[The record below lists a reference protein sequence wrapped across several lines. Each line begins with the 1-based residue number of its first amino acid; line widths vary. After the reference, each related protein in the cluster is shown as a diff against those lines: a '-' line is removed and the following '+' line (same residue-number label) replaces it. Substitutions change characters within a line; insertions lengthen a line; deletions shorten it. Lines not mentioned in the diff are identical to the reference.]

1 MAVEQQAPEEQQ
13 TGRKGYVLLLVGDER
28 RCSEAALGIALRGAG
43 HNLRVHISQLLNR
56 ADRLR
61 GEVAAVSFLTGV
73 TLSQHGTVGAAQTQ
87 SDVDGPGIS
96 TERLE
101 TALREATTH
110 VERGVTNILIMDG
123 LLTLIDQ
130 GTLDESRVMN
140 LINRAGS
147 GLDIVLTGRTASDD
161 LIEAADSVTEMKSL
175 KAPKADADAPRRGI
189 QIGRAHV

>member
-1 MAVEQQAPEEQQ
+1 MAVEQEAPEEQQ
-13 TGRKGYVLLLVGDER
+13 TGRRGYVLLLVGDEQ

-73 TLSQHGTVGAAQTQ
+73 TLSQHGRIGAVQTQ

-96 TERLE
+96 SERLE
-101 TALREATTH
+101 NALREATTH
-110 VERGVTNILIMDG
+110 IDRQVTNILILDG

-130 GTLDESRVMN
+130 GILDESRVMN
-140 LINRAGS
+140 LINRAGK
-147 GLDIVLTGRTASDD
+147 GLDIVLTGRSASDE
-161 LIEAADSVTEMKSL
+161 LVEAADSVTELKSV
-175 KAPKADADAPRRGI
+175 KAPEAGEDAPRRGI
-189 QIGRAHV
+189 HY